1 MKYELSITRSFKIDY
16 KKLSSDEA
24 SETDEVIKTLLAG
37 KTLEERFKDHDLHG
51 NYKGYRECHVRPDL
65 LLVYKK
71 EKEEPGKP
79 KKIFFFCSAGSQNA
93 CFRLTCATII
103 TSFLSYALYVGFA
116 AGNIR

>member
-16 KKLSSDEA
+16 KKLSSDEV

-51 NYKGYRECHVRPDL
+51 NYKGCRECHVRPDL

-71 EKEEPGKP
+71 EKEESEKP
-79 KKIFFFCSAGSQNA
+79 KKILI
-93 CFRLTCATII
+93 LTCYRISSHT
-103 TSFLSYALYVGFA
+103 
-116 AGNIR
+116 NIFDIKKSKKK

>member
-16 KKLSSDEA
+16 KKLSNDEA

-37 KTLEERFKDHDLHG
+37 KTLEEKYKDHDLHG

-71 EKEEPGKP
+71 DKEEPGKP
-79 KKIFFFCSAGSQNA
+79 KKILI
-93 CFRLTCATII
+93 LTCYRISSHT
-103 TSFLSYALYVGFA
+103 
-116 AGNIR
+116 NIFDIKKSKKK